1 MYVNDVG
8 WLTMFKKE
16 ILAKRKRMWNVAK
29 HYKNLK
35 IYLKFFWDDKAI
47 SFSPKYK
54 IIEQR
59 IDNMYRIVSLRISIY
74 YAFITQTVFERK

>member
-35 IYLKFFWDDKAI
+35 IYLKSFWDDKAI

-54 IIEQR
+54 IMKQR
-59 IDNMYRIVSLRISIY
+59 IVFLRISIH